1 MSELDKIN
9 PGADYA
15 HLLAEVKERV
25 RSAQY
30 AALKAVNTELV
41 GLYWDIGRM
50 IVERQRDA
58 EHGTAIAEQLSND
71 LRTEFSGIS
80 GFSRRNIFYMR
91 EFYLLYRDD
100 QRVQPLVAQ
109 IGWTHNLVIFQRC
122 KDPLER
128 EFYIRMTRKFG
139 WSKNVLIHQID
150 NQSYEKSLLGQ
161 TNFDQALTP
170 ELRAQAKL
178 AVKDEY
184 TFDFLELGEEHS
196 ERGLERALI
205 ARIEDFLQAM
215 GGMFAFMGSQ
225 YRLEIDGEEFFID
238 LLLFHRRLRCLVA
251 IELKIGKFR
260 PEFVGKMQ
268 FYLTAL
274 NRQIRQKDETPSI
287 GIILCKE
294 KSRTIVEYALH
305 DARKP
310 IGVADLR
317 NHQDAAQGIEG
328 ATAPAGRNRGLAGGD
343 RRMSAYIPLRRGIA
357 GTLWRWPGRRAA
369 FPVVGN
375 KIKVRSPARPKTAD
389 EQCGSAPKKRTR
401 NTPCPGACGMVG
413 GKGQRMR

>member
-1 MSELDKIN
+1 MSELSKNN
-9 PGADYA
+9 PGTDYA

-50 IVERQRDA
+50 IVERQEKSGWGRSVV
-58 EHGTAIAEQLSND
+58 ENLSAD
-71 LRTEFSGIS
+71 LRREFPGVA
-80 GFSRRNIFYMR
+80 GFSMQNLWYMR
-91 EFYLLYRDD
+91 QFYLEYSGHEKL
-100 QRVQPLVAQ
+100 QPLVGEIA
-109 IGWTHNLVIFQRC
+109 WAHNLVIMSKC
-122 KDPLER
+122 KDSLER

-161 TNFDQALTP
+161 TIFDRALTP
-170 ELRAQAKL
+170 EFRGRAKL

-196 ERGLERALI
+196 ERELERALI
-205 ARIEDFLQAM
+205 ARIEDFLRAM

-225 YRLEIDGEEFFID
+225 YRLEVDGKEFFID

-251 IELKIGKFR
+251 IELKVGEFQ

-274 NRQIRQKDETPSI
+274 DRQVRQDDENSSI

-294 KSRTIVEYALH
+294 KRRTIVEYALH

-310 IGVADLR
+310 IGVATYEITKTLPRELR
-317 NHQDAAQGIEG
+317 GQLPQPEEIAALLEGI
-328 ATAPAGRNRGLAGGD
+328 
-343 RRMSAYIPLRRGIA
+343 
-357 GTLWRWPGRRAA
+357 
-369 FPVVGN
+369 
-375 KIKVRSPARPKTAD
+375 D
-389 EQCGSAPKKRTR
+389 E
-401 NTPCPGACGMVG
+401 
-413 GKGQRMR
+413 